1 TQDAFEPEFRDRVI
15 GAFVDRMSDDEKLTQ
30 KFLDNSDFQK
40 LVQESMLPI
49 VYERARVG
57 RQKVCPI
64 GDLLERDEDQFLEY
78 KSTLTWDLREEKRS
92 KLVERAATKTV
103 AAFLNSRH
111 GGTLLIGVDDS

>member
-49 VYERARVG
+49 VYENARVA
-57 RQKVCPI
+57 RQRVCPI

-78 KSTLTWDLREEKRS
+78 KSTLTWDIRQETRS
-92 KLVERAATKTV
+92 KATHPASPGAT
-103 AAFLNSRH
+103 AGFLNP
-111 GGTLLIGVDDS
+111 